1 MVAGCCWQ
9 LIAEIGHE
17 KVQGPATKTTLQ
29 LLWSLTGVV
38 AQTENASLQTKSCK
52 LKCADFFSKAHL
64 YFDEEQSLF
73 QVCNIIHNTRFTTPL
88 WLVFE
93 CLQTSWH
100 LLRKLSATTVICSQP
115 KQLQDG
121 LWCSTFLATDFT
133 WQQPVTSSNY
143 FPTSRG
149 THIFP

>member
-9 LIAEIGHE
+9 LIAERYKVLQQKPPCNCFGHWLE
-17 KVQGPATKTTLQ
+17 WLRKPE
-29 LLWSLTGVV
+29 
-38 AQTENASLQTKSCK
+38 TENASLQTKSCK